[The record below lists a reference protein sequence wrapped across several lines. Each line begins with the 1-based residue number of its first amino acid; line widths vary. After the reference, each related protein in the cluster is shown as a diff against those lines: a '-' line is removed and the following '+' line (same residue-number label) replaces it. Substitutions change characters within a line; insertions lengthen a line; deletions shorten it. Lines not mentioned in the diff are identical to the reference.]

1 MRKREEIE
9 KEVCCDSDYSFSV
22 ELNQALIIEIL
33 LDIRESV
40 NPPSIKLDAEILEKK
55 ED

>member
-1 MRKREEIE
+1 MRER
-9 KEVCCDSDYSFSV
+9 KE
-22 ELNQALIIEIL
+22 QALMIEIL

-40 NPPSIKLDAEILEKK
+40 NPPSIKLDAEIAEKK